1 MSGSTAT
8 DTESLDSKRPA
19 ASAAFRLGDRPFAEE
34 LPRVVQARVGH
45 AVSLLR
51 EGEDPG
57 FAVHEA
63 RKDMKKTRAAIR
75 LVRGSLGGRL
85 YRRENRHYRDIGRGL
100 SRFRDAEA
108 ILECL
113 DELEKWAGEVARFS
127 GLRAMFVAE
136 NRACRRDGSIRRAAA
151 VAADHLEWGLGRTG
165 EWSLPGDE
173 EGAEELV
180 AGGLERTYRR
190 GCDSFAA
197 VQEDPDDERLHDWRK
212 RTKDLWYQLALIE
225 RRGPPVTGE
234 LADSAHD
241 LSTLLGDDH
250 DLGILRAEVLAHPDD
265 FSWQGER
272 RRLLDLIAR
281 RRDQLQ
287 GKAIAAGRS
296 IYAEEPEVFV
306 GRLTARPGDRLRP
319 R

>member
-8 DTESLDSKRPA
+8 DTQRRDSRRA
-19 ASAAFRLGDRPFAEE
+19 AANTAFRLGERPFAEE
-34 LPRVVQARVGH
+34 LPRVVRGRVAR

-51 EGEDPG
+51 EAEDPD

-63 RKDMKKTRAAIR
+63 RKDMKKTRAVIR
-75 LVRGSLGGRL
+75 LARESLGRDL

-113 DELEKWAGEVARFS
+113 LELEEWAGYKGRFS
-127 GLRAMFVAE
+127 GLRAIFVAE
-136 NRACRRDGSIRRAAA
+136 KRAGRRDGSIRRAAA
-151 VAADHLEWGLGRTG
+151 VAADHLEWGLGRI
-165 EWSLPGDE
+165 EDWPLPRE
-173 EGAEELV
+173 EERAAELV
-180 AGGLERTYRR
+180 AAGLERTYRR
-190 GCDSFAA
+190 GRNCFAA

-212 RTKDLWYQLALIE
+212 RAKDLWYQLALIE
-225 RRGPPVTGE
+225 RRGAPIAGE
-234 LADSAHD
+234 LADSAHE

-250 DLGILRAEVLAHPDD
+250 DLAVLRAEVHARPDS
-265 FSWQGER
+265 FSWQGEQ
-272 RRLLDLIAR
+272 RRLLELIAQ

-287 GKAIAAGRS
+287 GAAIAAGPP

-306 GRLTARPGDRLRP
+306 GRLTARLGGRLRP